1 MKNSIFRLDSSNM
14 KKNVLLFIFLFLVI
28 TGWIYKREIAL
39 TLLPIALNISTPI
52 ADNQEIEWQKSDFK
66 KNTNKPNIILILADD
81 LGFNDVSFYN
91 GGAADGSLMT
101 PNIDQLAKDGAAFMN
116 GYAASPV

>member
-66 KNTNKPNIILILADD
+66 KK
-81 LGFNDVSFYN
+81 YR
-91 GGAADGSLMT
+91 
-101 PNIDQLAKDGAAFMN
+101 
-116 GYAASPV
+116 